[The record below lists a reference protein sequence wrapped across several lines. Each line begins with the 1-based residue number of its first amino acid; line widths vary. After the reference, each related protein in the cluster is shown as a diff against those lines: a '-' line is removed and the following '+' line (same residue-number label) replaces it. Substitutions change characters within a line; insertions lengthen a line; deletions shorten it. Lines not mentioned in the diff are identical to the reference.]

1 MRYFVKIS
9 ESTVKINALQRPQYF
24 RGKIYLKPSFLVM
37 ISTFVYLVR
46 YFHSFSTTRPIQDAN
61 EGEIFQ
67 FFFVPFLLHP
77 IHYYRTRIT
86 YAANACIISSG
97 PQYVVV
103 AIVLQFYICYYFL
116 LLLLAQRSHQKR
128 SSVLQM
134 CTAVFH
140 GYIAAFHWRIRKLHL
155 PQLKKCSME
164 DCFNS

>member
-37 ISTFVYLVR
+37 ISTFLYLVR

-86 YAANACIISSG
+86 YAANACIISSVLQSS
-97 PQYVVV
+97 PSVVV
-103 AIVLQFYICYYFL
+103 AIVLHML
-116 LLLLAQRSHQKR
+116 LLSAIASCPEESLEEILCITNVYCGFPQRSG
-128 SSVLQM
+128 S
-134 CTAVFH
+134 
-140 GYIAAFHWRIRKLHL
+140 FHWRIGKLTVT
-155 PQLKKCSME
+155 
-164 DCFNS
+164 

>member
-37 ISTFVYLVR
+37 ISTFLYLVR

-103 AIVLQFYICYYFL
+103 AIVLCTVLHML
-116 LLLLAQRSHQKR
+116 LLSAIASCPEESLEEILCITNVYCGFPRIYSSLSLENQKAPFTLAKKVFNGRLL
-128 SSVLQM
+128 
-134 CTAVFH
+134 
-140 GYIAAFHWRIRKLHL
+140 
-155 PQLKKCSME
+155 
-164 DCFNS
+164 